1 MTDNKEKDNNTTPK
15 PEEAPMVDGPKG
27 QTHQSNPENQ
37 ERLQKRIEELRKRDP
52 FIYR

>member
-1 MTDNKEKDNNTTPK
+1 MTDNNEKDPKTTTVS
-15 PEEAPMVDGPKG
+15 EEITDGPEGPHK
-27 QTHQSNPENQ
+27 NNKEEQ